1 MARYR
6 KIDPRIWND
15 EKFMTFD
22 PREKLVWFTLLTHP
36 LMTPMGAG
44 VIYEGVLDDII
55 GNSREWCFR
64 CQCPCTQHTAE
75 TYLETF
81 RKRSLIYRNKGL
93 LIVKNYLLYNL
104 PDTPQPAPVL
114 DRRLRGITTL
124 GTIPRSP
131 RPPRKRLGGATG
143 LAVYGASD
151 SPCQPATSR
160 AGRAVLGPRRP
171 RQKGWRSRFGK
182 P

>member
-1 MARYR
+1 
-6 KIDPRIWND
+6 
-15 EKFMTFD
+15 MTFD
-22 PREKLVWFTLLTHP
+22 PLEKLVWFTLLTHP

-81 RKRSLIYRNKGL
+81 RERSLIYRDKGL

-104 PDTPQPAPVL
+104 PDNPNQLLSWIGACEELPRSERFHDLLDHLENALDGQPDWL
-114 DRRLRGITTL
+114 FTTL
-124 GTIPRSP
+124 
-131 RPPRKRLGGATG
+131 L
-143 LAVYGASD
+143 
-151 SPCQPATSR
+151 
-160 AGRAVLGPRRP
+160 
-171 RQKGWRSRFGK
+171 
-182 P
+182 